1 MEYNLPHRISS
12 EKDLSYYEQYIES
25 EKNLLNSGCNKPLS
39 CELESKNNIPTQT
52 KNQKIKIIDK
62 KSSYHENNMIYWDN
76 YLKNHIGKLV
86 KVESLVC
93 ERLESRMGILMAV
106 GIDYVVIKPNRNCC
120 SMIISS
126 QSIKYITIIHNN
138 MGISKY

>member
-52 KNQKIKIIDK
+52 KNQKIKRKPQK
-62 KSSYHENNMIYWDN
+62 KTSN
-76 YLKNHIGKLV
+76 KN
-86 KVESLVC
+86 S
-93 ERLESRMGILMAV
+93 
-106 GIDYVVIKPNRNCC
+106 
-120 SMIISS
+120 
-126 QSIKYITIIHNN
+126 
-138 MGISKY
+138 